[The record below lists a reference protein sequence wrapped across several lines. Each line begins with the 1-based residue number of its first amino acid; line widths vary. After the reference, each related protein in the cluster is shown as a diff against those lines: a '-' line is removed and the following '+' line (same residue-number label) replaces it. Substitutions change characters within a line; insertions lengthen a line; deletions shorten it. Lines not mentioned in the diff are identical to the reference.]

1 MNQFALNRVLAT
13 QLREDWGP
21 EEKVRARLAQM
32 GKRLRASATQ
42 APLAIPSSTTYQY
55 QTRLPETRKTYENMM
70 DRIHMTMKCTSV
82 TLFFPTP
89 SSYFLASLLA
99 AVRPPRRQ
107 RPIVPPPV
115 VEAPV
120 DPPPPLPIK
129 RKRSKSGRI
138 KGGGN
143 SSRTASATVFGNRIN
158 PLTISKAQRMVKQ
171 NISDIGQKSFNQHN
185 RIREVIKQKSM
196 LETMLQQHKKL
207 QRDRQIIAL
216 DIQRMRADLDRIRN
230 KLDTSLQNL
239 NSTRT
244 LFSVHP
250 SKTSTCKKASV
261 KKVSSHSVGVR
272 RSSGSR
278 KFKGKSKNSNTIP
291 IIINKSSA
299 VKRRVH

>member
-70 DRIHMTMKCTSV
+70 DRIHMTMKS
-82 TLFFPTP
+82 
-89 SSYFLASLLA
+89 
-99 AVRPPRRQ
+99 VRPPRRPR
-107 RPIVPPPV
+107 RPIAPPPV
-115 VEAPV
+115 VEVPV
-120 DPPPPLPIK
+120 EPPPPLPTK

-171 NISDIGQKSFNQHN
+171 NVNDIGQKSFNQRN
-185 RIREVIKQKSM
+185 RIREVIKQKSV

-244 LFSVHP
+244 LFSVQP
-250 SKTSTCKKASV
+250 SKTSTAKKTSI
-261 KKVSSHSVGVR
+261 KKVSTHSVNVR

-278 KFKGKSKNSNTIP
+278 KFKGKSKSSNSMP
-291 IIINKSSA
+291 ININKSSA
-299 VKRRVH
+299 VKRRAH

>member
-1 MNQFALNRVLAT
+1 MYESNVVLFET
-13 QLREDWGP
+13 VFL
-21 EEKVRARLAQM
+21 
-32 GKRLRASATQ
+32 
-42 APLAIPSSTTYQY
+42 IP
-55 QTRLPETRKTYENMM
+55 
-70 DRIHMTMKCTSV
+70 
-82 TLFFPTP
+82 F
-89 SSYFLASLLA
+89 LA
-99 AVRPPRRQ
+99 AVRPPRRPR
-107 RPIVPPPV
+107 RPISPPPV

-120 DPPPPLPIK
+120 EPPPPLPTK

-171 NISDIGQKSFNQHN
+171 NVSDIGQKSFNQRN
-185 RIREVIKQKSM
+185 RIREVIQQKSV

-244 LFSVHP
+244 LFSVQP
-250 SKTSTCKKASV
+250 SKTSTAKKTSI
-261 KKVSSHSVGVR
+261 KKVSTHSVNVR

-278 KFKGKSKNSNTIP
+278 KFKGKSKSSNSMP
-291 IIINKSSA
+291 ININKSSA
-299 VKRRVH
+299 VKRRAH